1 MLRLRHTL
9 PALALA
15 AASAMSAMPA
25 QTDAPAAA
33 APQEAP
39 VVSPDSC
46 AAAFATIMAQYL
58 RPELEKQFPGDTA
71 AVSEFVRGVKEAF
84 EIRASKSAYHFG
96 VRNGLGMLDRVD
108 GMAEM
113 GFPIT
118 PDNFCVA
125 LGQAMRGTAMCFDV
139 NSADAYLRDA
149 MNRINPPQEEK
160 VLTPESQQQFL
171 SEQAKREGVHMTP
184 SGLLYEVITEGEGSH
199 PTDADLVKVT
209 YTGKLSDGTV
219 FDQTDRPVQ
228 FPVKNLVPGFTEGL
242 KLMKPGGEYR
252 LFIPAQLGY
261 GDLGA
266 GGVIPPGAVLDFT
279 VTLLEI
285 SPATSAE

>member
-1 MLRLRHTL
+1 MAVMT
-9 PALALA
+9 ATA
-15 AASAMSAMPA
+15 AA
-25 QTDAPAAA
+25 TA
-33 APQEAP
+33 APQQSAPAGETPTEQAP
-39 VVSPDSC
+39 VVNADSC

-58 RPELEKQFPGDTA
+58 RPELRKQFPDDHA
-71 AVSEFVRGVKEAF
+71 AIDEFVRGVREAF
-84 EIRASKSAYHFG
+84 DIRDSKSAYHFG

-118 PDNFCVA
+118 AANFCEA
-125 LGQAMRGTAMCFDV
+125 LGAAMRGQAMGFDV
-139 NSADAYLRDA
+139 NSADEYLRQA
-149 MNRINPPQEEK
+149 MDRINPPREEV

-184 SGLLYEVITEGEGSH
+184 SGLLYEVITEGEGVN
-199 PTDADLVKVT
+199 PTDTDLVKVT
-209 YTGKLSDGTV
+209 YTGRLSDGTI
-219 FDQTDRPVQ
+219 FDSTERPVQ

-279 VTLLEI
+279 VKLLEI
-285 SPATSAE
+285 SPAAGE

>member
-1 MLRLRHTL
+1 MLNVRHTL
-9 PALALA
+9 L
-15 AASAMSAMPA
+15 ASALLATSIAGS
-25 QTDAPAAA
+25 A
-33 APQEAP
+33 APQADAAP
-39 VVSPDSC
+39 ESVSASVVSPDSC

-58 RPELEKQFPGDTA
+58 RPELAKRSDNPSVD
-71 AVSEFVRGVKEAF
+71 EFIRGVREAF
-84 EIRASKSAYHFG
+84 AIRDSSDAYHFG

-118 PDNFCVA
+118 PANFCAA
-125 LGQAMRGTAMCFDV
+125 LAQAMQGTAMGFDA
-139 NSADAYLRDA
+139 NSADEYLRVA
-149 MNRINPPQEEK
+149 MNRINPPKEEI

-171 SEQAKREGVHMTP
+171 SEQAKREGVQMTP
-184 SGLLYEVITEGEGSH
+184 SGLLYEVITEGEGPH
-199 PTDADLVKVT
+199 PTDTDMVKVT
-209 YTGKLSDGTV
+209 YTGKLSDGTI
-219 FDQTDRPVQ
+219 FDQTERPVQ

-242 KLMKPGGEYR
+242 KLMKPGGQYR

-285 SPATSAE
+285 TPGQQPQN